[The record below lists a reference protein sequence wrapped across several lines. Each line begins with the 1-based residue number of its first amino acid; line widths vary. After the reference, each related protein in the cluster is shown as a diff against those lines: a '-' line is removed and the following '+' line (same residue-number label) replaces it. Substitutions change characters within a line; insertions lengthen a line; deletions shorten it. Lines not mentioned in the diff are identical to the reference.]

1 MTATWKCDGSFG
13 DIDEDQEKQE
23 PSSIF
28 QHGTIFQQ
36 YFNMSLVSLVVIGQY
51 FNNNGDTR
59 DRRGIAPT

>member
-23 PSSIF
+23 LSI
-28 QHGTIFQQ
+28 
-36 YFNMSLVSLVVIGQY
+36 IGKY
-51 FNNNGDTR
+51 FNNNWDTR